1 MNDFKNNQDRRH
13 SNGSSSDNNP
23 SDLVQ
28 RIEDVA
34 QTHAKVQAQLF
45 ALLREVAINQ
55 QKLATPQA
63 AAAPQPK
70 HATQV
75 PSPQARLSSPV
86 QPQRTQ
92 PPQNTQPPQ
101 RIQPPQRTQPRQQV
115 QPLRPMPTQPPR
127 PTRPVAATPSM
138 QSPRPQQGP
147 PQQSKPQRQQPQRRQ
162 AQPQGQQPHPQPRP
176 APQPVAVNRLKQWWE
191 KEDLVTRLLA
201 IIGGSITVVG
211 LTFLALLAYASG
223 VLSPEA
229 AVVLAAVLCG
239 GLALAST
246 MIHRRQPDGVGA
258 SALLVVATL
267 GGLADLWVSVFQLNW
282 FGEALGSVLTVVIC
296 AAALGLAYTW
306 KKEVLAV
313 IITAFAPLFIV
324 PIAAGFLSMFPAD
337 QMTQREIHNGY
348 FAGSLLAAAICG
360 FAARWGRPWFKLQ
373 ITATIT
379 YMAALFMSAPFV
391 LTTFLLGV
399 VGFTLIAIIS
409 FVPPWAT
416 RQLHISSVLAV
427 VVVPVLILSSHDSW
441 GSIAFISVVTL
452 FAYVIA
458 HFNGAI
464 YKVDSHYTANAPLPP
479 TVATSFLFSIA
490 AGTLPIIFVI
500 SFFRWQKLSALS
512 REDLG
517 GVQIMSYSTV
527 AIAVALLLYS
537 AAIVWGLP
545 RIYKAIAWISLVCS
559 FLVVFTYAPQSW
571 VEADNMRIPDSAIV
585 LVTSLALSV
594 ALAYRHKYLLDS
606 GLQGIAGREAPGAT
620 VNPEL
625 ILMCIGGVTLVL
637 ASSAVPAVAMAIS
650 ATKLSFM
657 IAHVFIS
664 VSWMLG
670 AVYLLYR
677 NNSKLGLILAIIA
690 TGKLVFYDLS
700 VLGGLVQALAF
711 LICGMVL
718 LIAAVTREKP
728 NKSNGITNIQTNAQ
742 VPATHMEP
750 AAPTGSP
757 VPPHAQQPQR
767 PAQPQRRA
775 QPPQPQQPQRPAQPQ
790 QPSPGSEHR
799 P

>member
-1 MNDFKNNQDRRH
+1 MNDFKNNQDSRH

-45 ALLREVAINQ
+45 ALLREVAVNQ

-75 PSPQARLSSPV
+75 PSPQALFSSPV

-115 QPLRPMPTQPPR
+115 QPPRPMPTQPPR

-147 PQQSKPQRQQPQRRQ
+147 PQQSKPERQQPQRGQ
-162 AQPQGQQPHPQPRP
+162 AQPQGQQPQRQQPHPQPRP

-239 GLALAST
+239 GLAIAST
-246 MIHRRQPDGVGA
+246 VIHRRQPDGVGA

-267 GGLADLWVSVFQLNW
+267 GGLADLWVSVFQLDW

-306 KKEVLAV
+306 KKEILAV

-416 RQLHISSVLAV
+416 RQLHISSVIAV

-452 FAYVIA
+452 FAYLIA

-500 SFFRWQKLSALS
+500 SFFRWQKLYALS
-512 REDLG
+512 YENLG
-517 GVQIMSYSTV
+517 GVQLLKYSTV

-545 RIYKAIAWISLVCS
+545 RIHKAVAWISLVCS

-757 VPPHAQQPQR
+757 VPPHAQQPQ
-767 PAQPQRRA
+767 
-775 QPPQPQQPQRPAQPQ
+775 QPQRPAQPQ